1 MDNFFKFK
9 RVTTINI
16 DILIVNKKMIKTRLT
31 EMFGLKYPIFSA
43 PMGPF
48 YTTELTIAVSEAGG
62 LGVVSH
68 ATLRGKNSVQDMK
81 EQLFH
86 VIEHTDK
93 PFGVNVRTAR
103 IQTDHKIMLRKIA
116 QWTKEN
122 PKLREQLVYVLTSA
136 GGPRAASKILKEKAP
151 YIKHFHVGP
160 ALWLV
165 DKVFSSGCDGV
176 VATGTEGGGHQ
187 SYEGIS
193 TLVLVQQVS
202 QKYPEKPLI
211 ACGGFATPQ
220 GIAAGLAMGADAV
233 AMGTRFIASN
243 QSEFHPNYKAL
254 IPPATA
260 RDTLLTTG
268 GFGPIRLLKNKYC
281 LQHGEVISKEEKI
294 SQELSYSMEGYL
306 KDLYAYEI
314 VYTKGDV
321 ENGAVPVGQ
330 TVGLIDSIMD
340 VDDILTSFTKGAEK
354 ILKNLCSSIS

>member
-1 MDNFFKFK
+1 
-9 RVTTINI
+9 
-16 DILIVNKKMIKTRLT
+16 MIKTRLT
-31 EMFGLKYPIFSA
+31 EKFGLKYPIFSA

-93 PFGVNVRTAR
+93 PFGVNIRTAR

-116 QWTKEN
+116 QWTKGN
-122 PKLREQLVYVLTSA
+122 PKLREQLIYVLTSA
-136 GGPRAASKILKEKAP
+136 GGPRGASKILKDKAP
-151 YIKHFHVGP
+151 YIHHFHVAP

-193 TLVLVQQVS
+193 TLVLIQQVS
-202 QKYPEKPLI
+202 QKYPEKPLV
-211 ACGGFATPQ
+211 ACGGFATPE
-220 GIAAGLAMGADAV
+220 GIAAGLALGADAV

-281 LQHGEVISKEEKI
+281 LEHGKVISKEEKI
-294 SQELSYSMEGYL
+294 EQELAYSMDEYL
-306 KDLYAYEI
+306 KDLLAYEI

-330 TVGLIDSIMD
+330 TVGLIDSMMD
-340 VDDILTSFTKGAEK
+340 VDDILTNFTREAEK
-354 ILKNLCSSIS
+354 ILKNLCSNIT